1 MKNPIRRKKRTRTMV
16 RSFNFRPGPGAP
28 EVVAAVFIMG
38 NYMALSGAGRRLYTL
53 LPQLLR
59 ENGEP

>member
-1 MKNPIRRKKRTRTMV
+1 MV